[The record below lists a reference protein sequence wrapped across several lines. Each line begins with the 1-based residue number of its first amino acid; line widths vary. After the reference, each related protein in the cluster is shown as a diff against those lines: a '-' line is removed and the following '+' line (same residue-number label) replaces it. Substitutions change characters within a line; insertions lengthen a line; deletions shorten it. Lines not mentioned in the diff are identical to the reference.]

1 MWKCK
6 KCREEVGVRITAIVE
21 VNKKK
26 KLLIIS

>member
-6 KCREEVGVRITAIVE
+6 KCGEEVGVRITAIVK

-26 KLLIIS
+26 RNY